1 MSAAVL
7 DPGFPR
13 TRRWGSAGT
22 LEKSAG
28 EGSSMLG
35 ATAPGA
41 VGAGAWL
48 GCGEEA
54 GRAPHPLFT
63 PGVLRTENTPF
74 SYSMFWGSPG
84 KGAGQLVAE
93 LGAAGERL
101 CWELL

>member
-1 MSAAVL
+1 MGLGRHVGEVGRGGKL
-7 DPGFPR
+7 HVG
-13 TRRWGSAGT
+13 GHSAGCRR
-22 LEKSAG
+22 G
-28 EGSSMLG
+28 RG
-35 ATAPGA
+35 
-41 VGAGAWL
+41 VWL

>member
-1 MSAAVL
+1 
-7 DPGFPR
+7 
-13 TRRWGSAGT
+13 
-22 LEKSAG
+22 
-28 EGSSMLG
+28 MLG